1 MFTFRGGRNQL
12 GGKRWITSLHAVELV
27 NYTTR
32 SCNFFTLVDAT
43 ERDPAPLFFD
53 EEVQACLKTLTTLN
67 YKKIFR
73 TRMDGHRNEPPQYKF
88 LTDEQLREAREAAR
102 KKAEEYLEMPPVV
115 KRREEKATVLDR
127 DVALLNHDTAKY
139 VFTDITYGL
148 KDHDRIITIR
158 EPDGTLRYANWQER
172 DRLVQTYFPKLG
184 RNIDKPKMF
193 QEEYLIVSTPKI
205 HVASR

>member
-1 MFTFRGGRNQL
+1 
-12 GGKRWITSLHAVELV
+12 
-27 NYTTR
+27 
-32 SCNFFTLVDAT
+32 
-43 ERDPAPLFFD
+43 
-53 EEVQACLKTLTTLN
+53 
-67 YKKIFR
+67 
-73 TRMDGHRNEPPQYKF
+73 MDGHRNEPPQYKF
-88 LTDEQLREAREAAR
+88 LTDEQLREAREAVR

-115 KRREEKATVLDR
+115 KRREETATVLDR

-148 KDHDRIITIR
+148 KDNDRIITIR
-158 EPDGTLRYANWQER
+158 ESDGTLRYANWQER

-184 RNIDKPKMF
+184 RNIEKPKMF